1 MGTSNTLGYSFA
13 EGVLIA
19 IITLII
25 GWQTVSYGANFTKFI
40 WLILPILSYA
50 ISFGS
55 LAIVNNFTCGSI
67 NYSLVAT
74 SSIFMF
80 GSVVFF
86 LGLSYFSFFQNF
98 IVPVLPINLQYTY
111 GPIVATAFFMFWAG
125 MYGSAFGYG
134 FAQSCPS

>member
-1 MGTSNTLGYSFA
+1 MSVSNTLGYSFA

-25 GWQTVSYGANFTKFI
+25 GWQTVTYGGNFTKFI
-40 WLILPILSYA
+40 WLILPILSYL

-55 LAIVNNFTCGSI
+55 LAIVNNIACGSI

-74 SSIFMF
+74 SSVFVF
-80 GSVVFF
+80 VSVIFF

-98 IVPVLPINLQYTY
+98 IIPVVPVNLQNIY

-134 FAQSCPS
+134 FAQSCPR